1 MKVLLN
7 IATHGN
13 EKLGVKVAKAIEKI
27 PISKGELIINIA
39 NEKALKLNKRFC
51 DEDLNRCFPGNP
63 NGNYEQK
70 RAHELLP
77 LIKSVDV
84 VLDIHSTTTDLRD
97 TIIVTQLEDKTRD
110 YIKRIGPRYVLVM
123 NATKNNALIS
133 NAKIGIGFEYGKDN
147 DVAALKNNITGI
159 KNLLSHLGMIE
170 YKVIKN
176 RSKISYFNV
185 YEAVPKPKGAKLL
198 DFVKNYKLIRKGWP
212 FATIGKKYFITA
224 EKDFYPILFG
234 EKRYKDIFG
243 FAGDLLS

>member
-13 EKLGVKVAKAIEKI
+13 EKLGNKVVKAIKKI
-27 PISKGELIINIA
+27 PISKGGLIINVA
-39 NEKALKLNKRFC
+39 NQRALKLNKRFC

-63 NGNYEQK
+63 NGNYEQR

-97 TIIVTQLEDKTRD
+97 TIIVTQLKDKTRN

-147 DVAALKNNITGI
+147 DARALANTVGGI
-159 KNLLSHLGMIE
+159 KNLLSYLGMIE
-170 YKVIKN
+170 HQIVKN
-176 RSKISYFNV
+176 RSKINYFNV
-185 YEAVPKPKGAKLL
+185 YEAVSKPKGAKLL
-198 DFVKNYKLIRKGWP
+198 NSVKNYKLIKKGWP